1 MPFICPNLRSIE
13 EQAIAGDGD
22 GSGVAL
28 IRSSVPGLRGTS
40 SSGWRAGAAVVGEQR
55 IARGTA
61 IATFEDGRYA
71 NRPGFDHA
79 AIFLEYAGAGIWV
92 LEQRAGDDSASVQ
105 RSFIPTG
112 QAGHDGS
119 FADPTKAAA
128 AFSVIELRG

>member
-22 GSGVAL
+22 GDGSCVAL
-28 IRSSVPGLRGTS
+28 IRASVPGLRGTS

-79 AIFLEYAGAGIWV
+79 AIFLEYAGAG
-92 LEQRAGDDSASVQ
+92 
-105 RSFIPTG
+105 PTG